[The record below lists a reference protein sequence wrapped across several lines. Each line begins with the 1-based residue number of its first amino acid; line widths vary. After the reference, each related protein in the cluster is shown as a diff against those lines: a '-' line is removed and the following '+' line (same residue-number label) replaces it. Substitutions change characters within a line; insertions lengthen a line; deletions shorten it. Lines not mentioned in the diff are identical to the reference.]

1 MEFFMKRF
9 LVLPMFLALCG
20 LTLVGCG
27 GGTSSTTLTTT
38 PQAGAVFVTGED
50 APLPSVVSLNL
61 TINSVT
67 LTGKSNS
74 PQLVSSP
81 FTVDFARLVGLRAP
95 LGFSSVPADTYS
107 SATFVLSSPVINYIS
122 ALNPPQ
128 VSTLNGTFA
137 SPTSTS
143 PQTTSV
149 TVNFP
154 TPMVVGASGLA
165 GMHTEFD
172 IRQSLAV
179 DGTGQITGVISPVM
193 FIEAVKATNPEG
205 QITDLTG
212 TIVSVNTASNSF
224 VMQGPFGH
232 QFTVDVDGSTNYNQ
246 GFTLAT
252 LPTSGGFVAIQGTV
266 QMDGSVLASDV
277 EFITTDLAF
286 VSGRILALNPTTG
299 PVQTV
304 TMWVGETG
312 GGTSSLVDTV
322 QTIDVS
328 AVSTYEICF
337 FNNSWFSPNNLF
349 GNSSM
354 LVGQRIFIGGSVSGS
369 TFTPDFVSLR
379 RQGVYGLVVPDSV
392 TVTSG
397 NAGNFQLL
405 NTGLLGMSLGGPLTV
420 NTGAGTLFF
429 QGNSNTVTLGDL
441 QAATATTSVPVVAR
455 GLVLKDTTSGNAV
468 LWAHRVRE
476 VQ

>member
-1 MEFFMKRF
+1 MKRF
-9 LVLPMFLALCG
+9 LVLSALVALCG
-20 LTLVGCG
+20 LSLVGCG
-27 GGTSSTTLTTT
+27 GGSGTTLSSN

-61 TINSVT
+61 TINSIT
-67 LTGKSNS
+67 LTGASNS

-81 FTVDFARLVGLRAP
+81 ITVDFARLVGLRAP
-95 LGFSSVPADTYS
+95 LAFNAVPADTYTK
-107 SATFVLSSPVINYIS
+107 ATFVLSSPVINYIS
-122 ALNPPQ
+122 AGTPPQ
-128 VSTLNGTFA
+128 VTTLNGTFTN
-137 SPTSTS
+137 PTTTN

-149 TVNFP
+149 VVTFP

-179 DGTGQITGVISPVM
+179 DGSGQITGVINPVM

-212 TIVSVNTASNSF
+212 TIVSVNVAGNSF
-224 VMQGPFGH
+224 LMQGPFGH
-232 QFTVDVDGSTNYNQ
+232 QFTVDVDGNTNYNA

-252 LPTSGGFVAIQGTV
+252 LPTSGGFVSLQGTV
-266 QMDGSVLASDV
+266 QMDGSILASDV
-277 EFITTDLAF
+277 EFVTTDLAF
-286 VSGRILALNPTTG
+286 ISGRILVLNPTTG

-304 TMWVGETG
+304 TLWVGETG
-312 GGTSSLVDTV
+312 GGTSSMVDTV
-322 QTIDVS
+322 QTVDVS
-328 AVSTYEICF
+328 GVSNYAICF

-354 LVGQRIFIGGSVSGS
+354 LVGQRILIGGSVSGS
-369 TFTPDFVSLR
+369 SFAAGFISLR
-379 RQGVYGLVVPDSV
+379 RQGVYGLTVPGSV

-397 NAGNFQLL
+397 NAGSFQLS
-405 NTGLLGMSLGGPLTV
+405 NSGLLGYALGGPLTV
-420 NTGAGTLFF
+420 NTGAGTVFF
-429 QGNSNTVTLGDL
+429 QGNSNTLTLTDL
-441 QAATATTSVPVVAR
+441 QTASATVAVPVLAR
-455 GLVLKDTTSGNAV
+455 GLVLKDSTSGDPV

-476 VQ
+476 VEAAP

>member
-1 MEFFMKRF
+1 M
-9 LVLPMFLALCG
+9 
-20 LTLVGCG
+20 
-27 GGTSSTTLTTT
+27 
-38 PQAGAVFVTGED
+38 
-50 APLPSVVSLNL
+50 
-61 TINSVT
+61 
-67 LTGKSNS
+67 
-74 PQLVSSP
+74 
-81 FTVDFARLVGLRAP
+81 VGLRAP
-95 LGFSSVPADTYS
+95 LGFSAVPADTYT

-122 ALNPPQ
+122 AVSPPQ

-179 DGTGQITGVISPVM
+179 DNTGQITGVINPIM

-224 VMQGPFGH
+224 IMQGPYGH
-232 QFTVDVDGSTNYNQ
+232 QFTVDVDGTTSYNQ
-246 GFTLAT
+246 GFTLVT
-252 LPTSGGFVAIQGTV
+252 LPTSGGFVSIQGTV

-286 VSGRILALNPTTG
+286 VSGRILALNPTSG

-322 QTIDVS
+322 QTVDVS

-369 TFTPDFVSLR
+369 TFTPDLISLR
-379 RQGVYGLVVPDSV
+379 RQGVYGTVVPGSV

-429 QGNSNTVTLGDL
+429 QGNSNTVTLTDL
-441 QAATATTSVPVVAR
+441 QTATATASVPVVAR
-455 GLVLKDTTSGNAV
+455 GLVLKDATSGDPV

>member
-1 MEFFMKRF
+1 MKRF
-9 LVLPMFLALCG
+9 LLLVTILALSG
-20 LTLVGCG
+20 LALVGCG
-27 GGTSSTTLTTT
+27 GGNSSATLSANT
-38 PQAGAVFVTGED
+38 QSGAVFVTGED

-61 TINSVT
+61 TINSIT
-67 LTGKSNS
+67 LTGASNS

-81 FTVDFARLVGLRAP
+81 ITVDFARLVGLREP
-95 LGFSSVPADTYS
+95 LAFNSVPADTYS

-122 ALNPPQ
+122 AVNPPQ
-128 VSTLNGTFA
+128 VSTLNGTF
-137 SPTSTS
+137 SNPTSTS

-154 TPMVVGASGLA
+154 TPMVVTADGLA
-165 GMHTEFD
+165 GLHTEFD

-179 DGTGQITGVISPVM
+179 DGSGQITGVISPVM
-193 FIEAVKATNPEG
+193 FIQAVKATNPEG

-212 TIVSVNTASNSF
+212 TIVSVNTASSSF

-232 QFTVDVDGSTNYNQ
+232 QFTVAVNGSTNFNQ

-252 LPTSGGFVAIQGTV
+252 LPTTGGFVAIQGTV
-266 QMDGSVLASDV
+266 QMDGSILASDV
-277 EFITTDLAF
+277 EFITTDRAF
-286 VSGRILALNPTTG
+286 ISGRILALNPTSG

-304 TMWVGETG
+304 TLWVGETG
-312 GGTSSLVDTV
+312 GSTSGLVDTV
-322 QTIDVS
+322 QTVDVS
-328 AVSTYEICF
+328 SVTTYDICF

-349 GNSSM
+349 GDSSM
-354 LVGQRIFIGGSVSGS
+354 LVGQRIFIGGTFTNS
-369 TFTPDFVSLR
+369 TFAPDFISLR
-379 RQGVYGLVVPDSV
+379 RQGVYGMVVPGSV

-420 NTGAGTLFF
+420 NTGAGTIFF
-429 QGNSNTVTLGDL
+429 QGNSNTLTLMDL
-441 QAATATTSVPVVAR
+441 QTASATVSVPVIAR
-455 GLVLKDTTSGNAV
+455 GLVLKDSTSGDPV

-476 VQ
+476 AQ

>member
-1 MEFFMKRF
+1 
-9 LVLPMFLALCG
+9 
-20 LTLVGCG
+20 
-27 GGTSSTTLTTT
+27 
-38 PQAGAVFVTGED
+38 GED

-61 TINSVT
+61 TINSIT
-67 LTGKSNS
+67 LTGANNS

-81 FTVDFARLVGLRAP
+81 ITVDFARLVGLRAP
-95 LGFSSVPADTYS
+95 LAFNAVPADTYTK
-107 SATFVLSSPVINYIS
+107 ATFVLSSPVINYIS
-122 ALNPPQ
+122 PGTPPQ
-128 VSTLNGTFA
+128 GATLDGTFA
-137 SPTSTS
+137 SPTGTN

-149 TVNFP
+149 TVKFP

-179 DGTGQITGVISPVM
+179 DGSGQITGVIKPVM
-193 FIEAVKATNPEG
+193 FIQAVKATNPEG

-212 TIVSVNTASNSF
+212 TIVSVNTASSSF

-232 QFTVDVDGSTNYNQ
+232 RFTVAVNGSTNFNP

-252 LPTSGGFVAIQGTV
+252 LPTSGGFVTVQGTV

-286 VSGRILALNPTTG
+286 ISGRILALNPTSG

-322 QTIDVS
+322 QTVDVS
-328 AVSTYEICF
+328 AVTTYDICF

-354 LVGQRIFIGGSVSGS
+354 LVGQRIFIGGSVMRSA
-369 TFTPDFVSLR
+369 FTPDFISLR
-379 RQGVYGLVVPDSV
+379 RQGVYGTVVPGSV

-397 NAGNFQLL
+397 NAGNF
-405 NTGLLGMSLGGPLTV
+405 
-420 NTGAGTLFF
+420 
-429 QGNSNTVTLGDL
+429 
-441 QAATATTSVPVVAR
+441 
-455 GLVLKDTTSGNAV
+455 
-468 LWAHRVRE
+468 
-476 VQ
+476 

>member
-1 MEFFMKRF
+1 MKRF
-9 LVLPMFLALCG
+9 LVLSTFLALCG
-20 LTLVGCG
+20 LIMVGCG

-67 LTGKSNS
+67 LTGMNNS
-74 PQLVSSP
+74 PQLKSSP

-95 LGFSSVPADTYS
+95 LGFSAVPADTYS

-122 ALNPPQ
+122 AVNPPQ

-179 DGTGQITGVISPVM
+179 DGSGQITGVINPVM

-252 LPTSGGFVAIQGTV
+252 LPTSGGFVSIQGTV
-266 QMDGSVLASDV
+266 QMDGRVLASDV

-286 VSGRILALNPTTG
+286 ISGRILALNPTSG

-304 TMWVGETG
+304 TLWVGETG

-328 AVSTYEICF
+328 AVTTYDICF
-337 FNNSWFSPNNLF
+337 FNNSWFTPNNLF

-379 RQGVYGLVVPDSV
+379 RQGVYGTVVPGSV

-429 QGNSNTVTLGDL
+429 QGNSNTLTLTDL
-441 QAATATTSVPVVAR
+441 QTATATASVPLVAR